1 MFNRD
6 LYTPT
11 FIRLI
16 FSNLFFWMS
25 VNYLVPVLPV
35 HFHHQGY
42 TTDTIGMIVG
52 FFALGAVLFRIPS
65 GRWVDRYG
73 SVKVL
78 GIGIFIA
85 GLSLLLLLYSATLP
99 TLLLARFIHGASI
112 TGFSAAAL
120 TINSVLHKPQY
131 QNEAVGIFT
140 LFIMIGNGIAFS
152 SSLYLYLR
160 FGFDFMVILSF
171 IVALLTFILF
181 PKNIKL
187 TQTTKEVKKVP
198 LTSVIKNPGVWI
210 PSICQFGSN
219 FAYGALFAF
228 VPILFESV
236 QASGLS
242 HYYMAYAI
250 SVVLTRVLIGR
261 ILNWVPSVRL
271 LGFLLYG
278 FGITLAGM
286 LLPPSPLSATLMGL
300 FIGLTYG
307 ISFPALIPIVAS
319 HTGLKER
326 GVAFGVFTTS
336 VDIGSAF
343 GSILLGILIQY
354 LGFPPV
360 FTLMALFLFA
370 LGMTYQNFLQKKL
383 ETTPEAHQ

>member
-78 GIGIFIA
+78 GVGILIA

-152 SSLYLYLR
+152 
-160 FGFDFMVILSF
+160 
-171 IVALLTFILF
+171 T
-181 PKNIKL
+181 
-187 TQTTKEVKKVP
+187 
-198 LTSVIKNPGVWI
+198 
-210 PSICQFGSN
+210 
-219 FAYGALFAF
+219 
-228 VPILFESV
+228 
-236 QASGLS
+236 
-242 HYYMAYAI
+242 
-250 SVVLTRVLIGR
+250 
-261 ILNWVPSVRL
+261 
-271 LGFLLYG
+271 
-278 FGITLAGM
+278 
-286 LLPPSPLSATLMGL
+286 
-300 FIGLTYG
+300 
-307 ISFPALIPIVAS
+307 
-319 HTGLKER
+319 
-326 GVAFGVFTTS
+326 
-336 VDIGSAF
+336 
-343 GSILLGILIQY
+343 
-354 LGFPPV
+354 
-360 FTLMALFLFA
+360 ALFLYLQFG
-370 LGMTYQNFLQKKL
+370 LILWSFL
-383 ETTPEAHQ
+383 ASS